1 LSGEAAPLFS
11 TPDAPIPAGG
21 AAEWFAG
28 AGDAR
33 LRAALFPPRDA
44 SAGVARGSVVLSPG
58 RTEPIEKYFEAV
70 GRLNAAGYQVLVH
83 DWRGHGLSRRLGA
96 ADRGHARGWRDFLT
110 DYSALLDAF
119 AARLPKPWIALGH
132 SMGGC
137 LTLLALAQGERRF
150 AGAVLSSPMLGLY
163 TGQVPLAAARVL
175 AGGLTTVG
183 LGQGLAVARTPP
195 EDFENNVL
203 THDAARF
210 RRNNDQ
216 ILAHP
221 ELAVGPPTWAWL
233 DFAFRATG
241 ILQNGLGVPAIGI
254 PVSVVAAGDERV
266 VDNAAT
272 ERVARRLRDARLTVI
287 PGAYHELMQ
296 ETDEI
301 QAQFWRAFD
310 ALGDRIAT
318 GGPGLAR

>member
-11 TPDAPIPAGG
+11 TADAPVPAGG

-28 AGDAR
+28 AGGAR
-33 LRAALFPPRDA
+33 LRAALFPARDA
-44 SAGVARGSVVLSPG
+44 GADVARGSVVLSPG

-96 ADRGHARGWRDFLT
+96 DDRGHARGWRDFLT

-119 AARLPKPWIALGH
+119 ATRLPKPWIALGH

-137 LTLLALAQGERRF
+137 LTLLALAQGERSF
-150 AGAVLSSPMLGLY
+150 AGAVLSSPMLGLH
-163 TGQVPLAAARVL
+163 TGQVPLAAARGL

-183 LGQGLAVARTPP
+183 LGQGLAVTRTPP
-195 EDFENNVL
+195 DSFENNVL
-203 THDAARF
+203 THDAARY

-216 ILAHP
+216 VLAHP
-221 ELAVGPPTWAWL
+221 ALSVGPPTWAWL
-233 DFAFRATG
+233 DFAFRATD
-241 ILQNGLGVPAIGI
+241 ILQHGPGVPAIGV
-254 PVSVVAAGDERV
+254 PVSIVSAGDERV

-272 ERVARRLRDARLTVI
+272 ERVAGRLRDGRLTVI
-287 PGAYHELMQ
+287 PGAFHELMQ

-310 ALGDRIAT
+310 ALADRIAT
-318 GGPGLAR
+318 GGLAR